1 MRRWRGLLISCVL
14 VAGLVPGAGAAADET
29 DVGGLLSRINA
40 IRAEHHLRPLRAR
53 PSLEICAG
61 AHTRYLDGIHAL
73 RHDSA
78 DGTPAPTRIRRAYRA
93 RIVGEVLA
101 YGPSTA
107 WIVRAWMRSPTHRA
121 LLLDRSFRS
130 IGIGIV
136 HDGDTFWVTADLG
149 S

>member
-1 MRRWRGLLISCVL
+1 MRRWRFLVL
-14 VAGLVPGAGAAADET
+14 
-29 DVGGLLSRINA
+29 VGGLLLGLASGAGAGMSETDTSSLLARING
-40 IRAEHHLRPLRAR
+40 IRAEHHLKPLRAR
-53 PSLEICAG
+53 PALATCAG
-61 AHTRYLDGIHAL
+61 AHTRYLDGIHVL
-73 RHDSA
+73 QHDSA

-101 YGPSTA
+101 YGPSTE

-121 LLLDRSFRS
+121 LLLDRAFRS

-136 HDGDTFWVTADLG
+136 HDDSTFWVTADLG